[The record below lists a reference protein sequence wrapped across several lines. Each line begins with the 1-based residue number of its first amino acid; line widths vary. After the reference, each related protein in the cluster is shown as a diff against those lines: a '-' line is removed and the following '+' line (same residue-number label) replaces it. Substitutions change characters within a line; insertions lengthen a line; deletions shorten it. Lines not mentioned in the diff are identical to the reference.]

1 MSATPQQSLP
11 AILLET
17 LSNILGDLLDTTAD
31 LISRNA
37 ANVFTGV
44 LVFVVGWIV
53 ATVLRGLSAKL
64 ARATG
69 IDVIS
74 DRTGLRAY
82 LHRNDIPVPLSR
94 ILGWLVYTLVLYAT
108 LIAAFDRA
116 GLEMASDFLRHV
128 AAWIPKLF
136 VVFVLLTL
144 GVALGRVARGLTIR
158 AAKIGGLPVPEILGG
173 LCRAAVLFLAVFL
186 SLHHLEWASREVL
199 TSGFLIVIGMA
210 FLLAILLSVA
220 ARGLTESLLTHPFLK
235 STYKPGDR
243 IRFDDVEGVVRK
255 IDAAATHLECE
266 GGVRIVPNRDL
277 AAREVMR
284 MRS

>member
-266 GGVRIVPNRDL
+266 GGVRIVPNCDL